1 MTVPRP
7 GRRLCRRGAVAMLL
21 GMLLTACSGQTDT
34 VVVSN
39 AMYRPPL
46 GSGVVGVAYLTIES
60 RTADRIVGV
69 SSSAAKMVEI
79 HSTVFEGSMASMQPL
94 ATLDL
99 PANTPVEL
107 SAGGRHLMV
116 IEPQPVVSMETF
128 PITIQLES
136 GRILNIDCAIDR
148 LTKTSG

>member
-1 MTVPRP
+1 MMVSSS
-7 GRRLCRRGAVAMLL
+7 GRRLCRRGAVALL
-21 GMLLTACSGQTDT
+21 LSMPLVACSGQTET

-39 AMYRPPL
+39 AVYRPPL
-46 GSGVVGVAYLTIES
+46 GSGSVGVAYLTIES

-69 SSSAAKMVEI
+69 SSSAAKLVEI

-94 ATLDL
+94 NILDL

-116 IEPQPVVSMETF
+116 IEPQPVVRMDTF

-148 LTKTSG
+148 LTNTSG